1 MAKVMISLPD
11 ELLTRLD
18 DHARRR
24 GTTRSGLLRELAE
37 RELLIDS
44 DNRRRGIARLLAA
57 AGSHGGDNAQQVRKQ
72 RRAR

>member
-11 ELLTRLD
+11 ELLGRLD

-24 GTTRSGLLRELAE
+24 GTTRSGQLRELAE
-37 RELLIDS
+37 RELRADVAT
-44 DNRRRGIARLLAA
+44 RRRRIRKLLSAA
-57 AGSHGGDNAQQVRKQ
+57 VPHGGDAARHVREQ